1 LRSEAEPKH
10 VDLKRKDVSGGIVL
24 GQHLW
29 KVRIF
34 DLSVFSGNLFCL
46 VKGAVMR
53 HLVILSA
60 ILIFGVFVALPQ
72 GHAQQTSAGNITFSA
87 QVSDLD
93 TPWAFA
99 FLPDGA
105 ILITERQGTLLHIG
119 PDGTRSAVS
128 GVPDVAA
135 SGQGGLLDITLPRD
149 FSDSRTVWLTYA
161 KPQDNGA
168 GTALASGTLSAD
180 GLTLSDVK
188 TLFEMKPGN
197 RGGVHFGSRVVEAA
211 DGTLFVTMGE
221 RGQGALSQDL
231 NQHNGKVV
239 RVMRDGSVPAD
250 NPFVGQADALPEI
263 WSYGHRNPQGAALDA
278 DGRLWVSEHG
288 AKGGDEVNLIA
299 KGANYGW
306 PVISYGQNYNG
317 SRIGQGTEKDGMQQP
332 AHYWDPSIAPSGAMF
347 YDGAMFPDWRG
358 DLFVGALK
366 FNYISRLQI
375 DGDTAR
381 EVEQIKAPETAR
393 VRDIQTAPDGSIW
406 FLAVADGTLYRMAR

>member
-1 LRSEAEPKH
+1 
-10 VDLKRKDVSGGIVL
+10 
-24 GQHLW
+24 
-29 KVRIF
+29 
-34 DLSVFSGNLFCL
+34 
-46 VKGAVMR
+46 MR

-119 PDGTRSAVS
+119 PDGTRSTVS

-161 KPQDNGA
+161 RPQDNGA

-221 RGQGALSQDL
+221 RGQGAL
-231 NQHNGKVV
+231 
-239 RVMRDGSVPAD
+239 RDGSVPAD

-306 PVISYGQNYNG
+306 PVISYGRNYNG

-347 YDGAMFPDWRG
+347 YDGAMFPDWQG
-358 DLFVGALK
+358 NLFVGALK

>member
-1 LRSEAEPKH
+1 
-10 VDLKRKDVSGGIVL
+10 
-24 GQHLW
+24 
-29 KVRIF
+29 
-34 DLSVFSGNLFCL
+34 
-46 VKGAVMR
+46 MR

-60 ILIFGVFVALPQ
+60 IWIFGVFAALPQ
-72 GHAQQTSAGNITFSA
+72 GHAQRTSAGNITFSA

-105 ILITERQGTLLHIG
+105 ILITEREGTLLHIS
-119 PDGTRSAVS
+119 PDGTRSTVS

-149 FSDSRTVWLTYA
+149 FSDSRTVWMTYA
-161 KPQDNGA
+161 KPQDGGA

-197 RGGVHFGSRVVEAA
+197 SGGVHFGSRVVEAA

-221 RGQGALSQDL
+221 RGQAALSQNL
-231 NQHNGKVV
+231 KQHNGKVV

-250 NPFVGQADALPEI
+250 NPFVGQDDALPEI

-278 DGRLWVSEHG
+278 DGRLWVIEHG

-306 PVISYGQNYNG
+306 PVISYGRNYNG

-332 AHYWDPSIAPSGAMF
+332 AHYWDPSIAPSGGMF
-347 YDGAMFPDWRG
+347 YDGAMFPDWQG

-375 DGDTAR
+375 NGTTAQ
-381 EVEQIKAPETAR
+381 EVEQIKAPQTAR